1 MITVVLALAAAVAY
15 GSSDFIGGLVSRR
28 GSAWSVA
35 VVVQL
40 SSAVVATV
48 AALLLGGDPT
58 GADLAWA
65 VLGGVGSGAGVGF
78 LFRGLSTGR
87 MSVVA
92 PVSAVGAAL
101 LPVAVGVAVSGWP
114 PLAVVLA
121 VLTGIPGIWLV
132 SRVSDP
138 VPAGDAVGT
147 SRRTGA
153 RGDDTRGAATSSG
166 LIDGLLAGVGFGILF
181 AALDQVSDGAGL
193 WATAVTQGASTLTAV
208 VLAVLTGSVWW
219 PLPRTVWA
227 AAWAGPLSTLALLC
241 FLAATQQGSLPV
253 AALLSSL
260 YPATTIVLAML
271 VLHEHIHRAQLVG
284 LVLCGVTVGLV
295 AVG

>member
-1 MITVVLALAAAVAY
+1 MTTVLLALAAALAY

-48 AALLLGGDPT
+48 AALVLGGAPSA
-58 GADLAWA
+58 ADLTWA
-65 VLGGVGSGAGVGF
+65 VLGGVGSGVGVGF
-78 LFRGLSTGR
+78 LFRGLGSGR
-87 MSVVA
+87 MAVVA

-101 LPVAVGVAVSGWP
+101 LPVAVGILLTGWP

-121 VLTGIPGIWLV
+121 VATGIPGIWLV
-132 SRVSDP
+132 SRVADAP
-138 VPAGDAVGT
+138 DPAGAHGG
-147 SRRTGA
+147 SRG
-153 RGDDTRGAATSSG
+153 SG
-166 LIDGLLAGVGFGILF
+166 LTDGLLAGVGFGVLF

-193 WATAVTQGASTLTAV
+193 WATATTQAASTVTAAG
-208 VLAVLTGSVWW
+208 LAVATGSVWW
-219 PLPRTVWA
+219 PLPRTIWA
-227 AAWAGPLSTLALLC
+227 AAWAGPLSSVALLC
-241 FLAATQQGSLPV
+241 FLMATQQGSLTV

-260 YPATTIVLAML
+260 YPATTIVLA
-271 VLHEHIHRAQLVG
+271 VLALRERIHRAQLLG
-284 LVLCGVTVGLV
+284 LLLCGVTVGLV

>member
-40 SSAVVATV
+40 SSAVVAVV
-48 AALLLGGDPT
+48 AALFLGGDPT
-58 GADLAWA
+58 GSDLAWA
-65 VLGGVGSGAGVGF
+65 VLGGVGSGVGVGF
-78 LFRGLSTGR
+78 LFRGFSTGR

-101 LPVAVGVAVSGWP
+101 LPVAVGIALSGWP

-138 VPAGDAVGT
+138 VPAGG
-147 SRRTGA
+147 TGA
-153 RGDDTRGAATSSG
+153 SDDDPRGTTTRSG
-166 LIDGLLAGVGFGILF
+166 LTDGLLAGVGFGILF

-193 WATAVTQGASTLTAV
+193 WATAVTQGASTVTAV
-208 VLAVLTGSVWW
+208 VLAVLTGSAWW

-241 FLAATQQGSLPV
+241 FLAATQEGSLTV

>member
-1 MITVVLALAAAVAY
+1 MTTVLLALAAALAY

-48 AALLLGGDPT
+48 AALVLGGAPSA
-58 GADLAWA
+58 ADLAWA
-65 VLGGVGSGAGVGF
+65 VLGGVGSGVGVGF
-78 LFRGLSTGR
+78 LFRGLGSGR
-87 MSVVA
+87 MAVVA

-101 LPVAVGVAVSGWP
+101 LPVAVGILLTGWP

-121 VLTGIPGIWLV
+121 VATGIPGIWLV
-132 SRVSDP
+132 SRVADVSSP
-138 VPAGDAVGT
+138 GDA
-147 SRRTGA
+147 SRAG
-153 RGDDTRGAATSSG
+153 TRGSG
-166 LIDGLLAGVGFGILF
+166 LTDGLLAGVGFGVLF

-193 WATAVTQGASTLTAV
+193 WATATTQAASTVTAAA
-208 VLAVLTGSVWW
+208 LAVATRSVWW
-219 PLPRTVWA
+219 PLPRTIWA
-227 AAWAGPLSTLALLC
+227 AAWAGPLSTVALLC
-241 FLAATQQGSLPV
+241 FLLATQQGSLTV

-260 YPATTIVLAML
+260 YPATTIVLAVV
-271 VLHEHIHRAQLVG
+271 VLRERIHRAQLVG
-284 LVLCGVTVGLV
+284 LLLCGVTVGLV

>member
-58 GADLAWA
+58 GSDLAWA
-65 VLGGVGSGAGVGF
+65 VLGGVGSGVGVGF

-101 LPVAVGVAVSGWP
+101 LPVAVGVALSGWP

-121 VLTGIPGIWLV
+121 VVTGIPGIWLV

-138 VPAGDAVGT
+138 VPAGG
-147 SRRTGA
+147 GA
-153 RGDDTRGAATSSG
+153 GASGDDTRGTATSSG
-166 LIDGLLAGVGFGILF
+166 LTDGLLAGVGFGILF

-193 WATAVTQGASTLTAV
+193 WTTAVTQGASTVTAV
-208 VLAVLTGSVWW
+208 VLAVLTGSVRW

-241 FLAATQQGSLPV
+241 FLLATREGSLTV

-260 YPATTIVLAML
+260 YPAATIVLAML

-284 LVLCGVTVGLV
+284 LVLCSVTVGLV
-295 AVG
+295 AVA

>member
-1 MITVVLALAAAVAY
+1 MISVVLALAAAVAY

-48 AALLLGGDPT
+48 AALFLGGDPS
-58 GADLAWA
+58 GSDLAWA
-65 VLGGVGSGAGVGF
+65 VVGGVGSGIGVGF

-87 MSVVA
+87 MAVVA

-101 LPVAVGVAVSGWP
+101 LPVAVGVVLSGWP

-132 SRVSDP
+132 SRVSDAHADP
-138 VPAGDAVGT
+138 GGT
-147 SRRTGA
+147 PGE
-153 RGDDTRGAATSSG
+153 GGSG
-166 LIDGLLAGVGFGILF
+166 LTDGLLAGLGFGVLF

-193 WATAVTQGASTLTAV
+193 WATAVTQGASTLTAAA
-208 VLAVLTGSVWW
+208 LAVATGSVWW
-219 PLPRTVWA
+219 PLARAVWPA
-227 AAWAGPLSTLALLC
+227 VWAGPLSTLALLC
-241 FLAATQQGSLPV
+241 FLASTQQGSLTV

-271 VLHEHIHRAQLVG
+271 VLHERIHRGQLVG

>member
-58 GADLAWA
+58 ASDLAWA
-65 VLGGVGSGAGVGF
+65 VLGGVGSGVGVGF

-101 LPVAVGVAVSGWP
+101 LPVAVGVALSGWP

-138 VPAGDAVGT
+138 VPAGGT
-147 SRRTGA
+147 GRSD
-153 RGDDTRGAATSSG
+153 DDTRGTATSSG
-166 LIDGLLAGVGFGILF
+166 LTDGLLAGVGFGILF

-193 WATAVTQGASTLTAV
+193 WATAVTQSASTVTAA

-241 FLAATQQGSLPV
+241 FLVATQEGSLTV